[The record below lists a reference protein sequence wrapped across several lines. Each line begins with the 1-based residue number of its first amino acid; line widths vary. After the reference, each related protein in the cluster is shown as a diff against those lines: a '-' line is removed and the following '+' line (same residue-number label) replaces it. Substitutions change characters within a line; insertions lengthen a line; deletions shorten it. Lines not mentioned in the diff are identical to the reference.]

1 MPMQYRSSD
10 LSWREVYLVF
20 TYRLDASHSMGTHDL
35 HLKCKAQY
43 DSALIDTMSSDLH
56 LVCEVADDP

>member
-1 MPMQYRSSD
+1 MI
-10 LSWREVYLVF
+10 SWREVYLVF

-43 DSALIDTMSSDLH
+43 ELEKVITMYSVL
-56 LVCEVADDP
+56 